1 MVKSPCIN
9 ICTIDKDSG
18 LCIGC
23 HRNEYEIFN
32 WIYFSDEEKKVILS
46 KIEEKNKINYKNHKK
61 STWVK

>member
-46 KIEEKNKINYKNHKK
+46 KIKEKNKINYKNYKK
-61 STWVK
+61 ST

>member
-46 KIEEKNKINYKNHKK
+46 KIKEKNKINYKNHKK
-61 STWVK
+61 ST

>member
-61 STWVK
+61 SA

>member
-23 HRNEYEIFN
+23 HRNEYEVFN

-46 KIEEKNKINYKNHKK
+46 KIKEKNKINYKNHKK
-61 STWVK
+61 SVWEK